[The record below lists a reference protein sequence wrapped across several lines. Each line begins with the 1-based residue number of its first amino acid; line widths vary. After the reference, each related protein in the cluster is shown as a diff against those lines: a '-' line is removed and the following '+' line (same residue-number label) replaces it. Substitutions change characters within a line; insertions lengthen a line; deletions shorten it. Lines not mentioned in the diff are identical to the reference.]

1 MKMRAVIYCRV
12 STSKVE
18 QSTSLDRQEKE
29 LVFLAKKQRMHV
41 VKIIKEI
48 VSGYEVDRDGMMD
61 IFEMAKNKEFD
72 VLLVQ
77 DDTRLGR
84 GNAKIAIYHTLK
96 KQNIQLYTIFDDGEM
111 KLSESEEMVLEIVSV
126 VEKYQRQIHNL
137 KIKRGMKRAIEDGYN
152 PEKNLKN
159 RHLHSGRQKKEIPI
173 EEIVRL
179 RQLGLTFYDIAL
191 TLKGMGFDV
200 SKATVHRRY
209 QQFVKENN

>member
-1 MKMRAVIYCRV
+1 MRVVIYCRV
-12 STSKVE
+12 STTKEE
-18 QSTSLDRQEKE
+18 QVTSLERQEKE
-29 LVFLAKKQRMHV
+29 LTTLAKRQGWSILA
-41 VKIIKEI
+41 IIKEQ

-61 IFEMAKNKEFD
+61 ILEMAKKKEFD

-77 DDTRLGR
+77 DDSRLGR
-84 GNAKIAIYHTLK
+84 GNAKIALYHTLK
-96 KQNIQLYTIFDDGEM
+96 KDGISLYTVRDNGEM

-126 VEKYQRQIHNL
+126 VEKYQRKIHNL
-137 KIKRGMKRAIEDGYN
+137 KIKRGMKRAVEEGYE

-159 RHLHSGRQKKEIPI
+159 RHLNSGRDKKNLPI

-179 RQLGLTFYDIAL
+179 RHLGLTFHDIAL

-209 QQFVKENN
+209 QEYEKEKK